1 MTTQKPLLL
10 ALATGQASL
19 IDESVRMLI
28 GGELVDAASGATFPT
43 YNPATGAVI
52 ANVAAGAA
60 ADIDRAVQA
69 ARAAF
74 GQPSWAKLTPAARG
88 ELLWRL
94 ADLIQRDAD
103 VLARLETTNNGRPYR
118 NTRHGDLPGIIK
130 HFRYHAGWATK
141 LHGTTIP
148 VSTPNHFV
156 YTVREPMGVCGCI
169 IPWNYPLNM
178 VAWKIAPAL
187 AAGNTVILKPAEET
201 PLTALWIAELALE
214 AGFPPGV
221 VNVVTGMGET
231 AGAALVAHPD
241 VDKIAFT
248 GSTAVGRKI
257 VEASAGNLKRISL
270 ELGGKSPN
278 VIFADADVTAAAR
291 QAVWA
296 ILSNA
301 GQNCCAGSR
310 LFVQRHVAQQVLE
323 TVVSTMERLR
333 VGNGLDPETQIG
345 PLVSHEQLSRVS
357 GFVAAGQAA
366 GAELLLGGVR
376 PAGVPAGGFFL
387 APTVFGKVQDEMEL
401 VREEIFGPVVCA
413 LEFDDWD
420 ELIARA
426 NDTPYGLAAAI
437 WTRDINK
444 AHRFAQAIQAGT
456 VWVNT
461 YNMFDPAAPFGG
473 YKQSGYGREMGEA
486 VYELYTQTKTI
497 WVGLDAVTR

>member
-1 MTTQKPLLL
+1 MTTQKPLLR
-10 ALATGQASL
+10 ALATGQASML
-19 IDESVRMLI
+19 DEPVRMLI
-28 GGELVDAASGATFPT
+28 GGELVAATSGATFPT
-43 YNPATGAVI
+43 YNPATGEVI
-52 ANVAAGAA
+52 ASVAAGDAP
-60 ADIDRAVQA
+60 DVDRAAQA
-69 ARAAF
+69 ARATF
-74 GQPSWAKLTPAARG
+74 QHTSWANLTPAARG
-88 ELLWRL
+88 ELLWKL
-94 ADLIQRDAD
+94 SDLIQRDAD
-103 VLARLETTNNGRPYR
+103 LLARLETTNNGRPYR
-118 NTRHGDLPGIIK
+118 NTRNGDLPGIIK

-141 LHGTTIP
+141 LRGDTVP
-148 VSTPNHFV
+148 VSVPNHFV
-156 YTVREPMGVCGCI
+156 YTIREPVGVCGCI

-178 VAWKIAPAL
+178 VAWKVAPAL

-221 VNVVTGMGET
+221 LNVVTGMGET
-231 AGAALVAHPD
+231 AGAALVAHHG

-257 VEASAGNLKRISL
+257 VAASAGNLKRISL

-310 LFVQRHVAQQVLE
+310 LFVQRTVVDQVLE

-333 VGNGLDPETQIG
+333 VGNGLDPDTQVG
-345 PLVSHEQLSRVS
+345 PLVSQEQLTRVA
-357 GFVAAGQAA
+357 GYVAAGREA
-366 GAELLLGGVR
+366 GAELLLGGAR
-376 PAGVPAGGFFL
+376 PTQVSENGFFL
-387 APTVFGKVQDEMEL
+387 APTVFGNVQDDMEI

-420 ELIARA
+420 ELLARA
-426 NDTPYGLAAAI
+426 NDTPYGLASAI

-456 VWVNT
+456 VWINT
-461 YNMFDPAAPFGG
+461 YNLFDPAAPFGG
-473 YKQSGYGREMGEA
+473 YKQSGYGREMGEE
-486 VYELYTQTKTI
+486 VYDLYTQTKTV
-497 WVGLDAVTR
+497 WVGLERV